1 MLFKRN
7 IWFDIHSTSIHKNCA
22 PFFMIPREY
31 NFISRNSYLKK
42 GASKNVGDGS
52 ESKHNQEKPE
62 QIAQKASKR
71 KLFSMMKTI
80 SYTWVFMSSR
90 VKTRNFTKFFC
101 ETATKPILEISTAKF
116 LFRIIGIQIIK
127 KFFSCGWTTFGF
139 MRTFHPFWRTI
150 LAHRWDHLKKNPQF
164 FIQLRLFICRYNY
177 F

>member
-22 PFFMIPREY
+22 PFFMITRKY

-52 ESKHNQEKPE
+52 EGKHNQEKPE

-90 VKTRNFTKFFC
+90 VKTRNFSKFFS

-116 LFRIIGIQIIK
+116 LFRIISIQIIK

-150 LAHRWDHLKKNPQF
+150 LAHRWDHLKKEPQF
-164 FIQLRLFICRYNY
+164 FFQLRIFICRYNY

>member
-42 GASKNVGDGS
+42 GASKNVSDGS

-101 ETATKPILEISTAKF
+101 ETATKPVGHVSTTKF
-116 LFRIIGIQIIK
+116 LLVIFCVYAGMGQYDAFDKNRPL
-127 KFFSCGWTTFGF
+127 S
-139 MRTFHPFWRTI
+139 M
-150 LAHRWDHLKKNPQF
+150 LAF
-164 FIQLRLFICRYNY
+164 
-177 F
+177 